1 MHTQVIPLNR
11 EHTASLTA
19 YLWERS
25 PEYAQLDERPAVVI
39 LPGGGY
45 PMCSDKEA
53 EPIALGFVRAGFHAF
68 VLRYT
73 VKSQHPWP
81 APLKDYEQAMQTL
94 LARAEEWGVDRER
107 IAVCGFS
114 AGGHLAACAA
124 TIAKHKP
131 RAAVIAYG
139 ALTKETASLCGNVP
153 LPVDLVDEN
162 TAPCFV
168 FGTRNDNV
176 APVRNSV
183 AFIDRLEQCGIS
195 FESHIYSFG
204 PHGFG
209 TGEKAYNRPPITR
222 RAERWQEDCTEWL
235 GEVWGE
241 RTFEGYA
248 APKFGRRINGDSE
261 KTLSLTCTYP
271 HILQQGD
278 EAKAVLEEPLAAIGA
293 FLENSPSEGVKKVVS
308 KWTLVDILSALGY
321 SEAALDALE
330 GQLRTIDNMRE
341 SILKN

>member
-1 MHTQVIPLNR
+1 MLSQVISLSA
-11 EHTASLTA
+11 TASLTT
-19 YLWERS
+19 YLIDKS
-25 PEYAQLDERPAVVI
+25 AEYPDLDVRPAVLV

-45 PMCSDKEA
+45 AVCSDREA
-53 EPIALGFVRAGFHAF
+53 EPIALGFAAKGFHAF

-73 VKSQHPWP
+73 VKSQRPWP
-81 APLKDYEQAMQTL
+81 APLEDYEAAMETL
-94 LARAEEWGVDRER
+94 LTRAEEWGVDRER

-183 AFIDRLEQCGIS
+183 AFIGRLEQCGIS

-222 RAERWQEDCTEWL
+222 RAARWQEDCAEWL

-248 APKFGRRINGDSE
+248 APKFGRRINGDIE

-271 HILQQGD
+271 HILKQGD
-278 EAKAVLEEPLAAIGA
+278 EAKAVLKEPLARIAA
-293 FLENSPSEGVKKVVS
+293 FLNKEPNEGVKHVIKT
-308 KWTLVDILSALGY
+308 WTLFDILSALGY

-330 GQLRTIDNMRE
+330 GQLRAIDNMRE

>member
-11 EHTASLTA
+11 EHTATLTA

-45 PMCSDKEA
+45 AMCSDKEA
-53 EPIALGFVRAGFHAF
+53 EPVALGFVRAGFHAF

-81 APLKDYEQAMQTL
+81 APLKDYEQAMQTI

-124 TIAKHKP
+124 AIAEHKP

-153 LPVDLVDEN
+153 LPVELVDEN
-162 TAPCFV
+162 TAPCFL
-168 FGTRNDNV
+168 FGTRTDNV
-176 APVRNSV
+176 APVSNTI
-183 AFIDRLEQCGIS
+183 AFSERLEKFGIS

-209 TGEKAYNRPPITR
+209 TGERTYNRPPITR
-222 RAERWQEDCTEWL
+222 RAERWLGDCIGWL
-235 GEVWGE
+235 EELWGE
-241 RTFEGYA
+241 RTFEGYTE
-248 APKFGRRINGDSE
+248 PKFGKRVTGDRE
-261 KTLSLTCTYP
+261 KKLSLSCTYP
-271 HILQQGD
+271 HILRQGD

-308 KWTLVDILSALGY
+308 KWTLFDILSALGY
-321 SEAALDALE
+321 SEAALDALD
-330 GQLRTIDNMRE
+330 GQLNAFDNMRE

>member
-1 MHTQVIPLNR
+1 MLSQVISLSA
-11 EHTASLTA
+11 TASLTT
-19 YLWERS
+19 YLIDKS
-25 PEYAQLDERPAVVI
+25 AEYPDLDVRPAVLV

-45 PMCSDKEA
+45 AVCSDREA
-53 EPIALGFVRAGFHAF
+53 EPIALGFAAKGFHAF
-68 VLRYT
+68 VLHYT
-73 VKSQHPWP
+73 VKSQRPWP
-81 APLKDYEQAMQTL
+81 APLEDYEAAMETL
-94 LARAEEWGVDRER
+94 LTRAEEWGVDRER

-209 TGEKAYNRPPITR
+209 TGERTYNRPPITR
-222 RAERWQEDCTEWL
+222 RAERWLGDCIGWL
-235 GEVWGE
+235 EELWGE

-271 HILQQGD
+271 HILKQGE
-278 EAKAVLEEPLAAIGA
+278 EAKAVLKEPLAAIGA

-308 KWTLVDILSALGY
+308 KWTLFDILSALGY
-321 SEAALDALE
+321 TREALE
-330 GQLRTIDNMRE
+330 TLDKKLRAIENR
-341 SILKN
+341 L